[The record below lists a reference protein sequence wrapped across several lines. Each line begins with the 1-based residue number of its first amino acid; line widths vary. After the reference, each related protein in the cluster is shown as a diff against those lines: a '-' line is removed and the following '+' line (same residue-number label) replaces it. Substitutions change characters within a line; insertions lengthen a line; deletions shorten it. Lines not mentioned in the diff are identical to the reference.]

1 MSTIIVCCVFYAI
14 LISMAAFFIF
24 RWIKA
29 WRLGL
34 VWSRRRYVISLNSAL
49 LLFFQISNLTFMIL
63 GLAYAISRACRW
75 ETQFMAGMGYAQWT
89 CCNFTLI
96 ILVALAHDG
105 SVWRG
110 ATKSEK
116 TKNRGNFF
124 TGLNKSGSQNAVDNA
139 AVDAAEKGISAEE
152 STDVGIGENTI
163 GLPADMSPSTMEKI
177 EDTPRNKD
185 ASLRCTSFP
194 IRDNDGFG
202 DKANSSIVATAL
214 PEGDIDTSGNEAKE
228 NSDNEPFGSPSLKLD
243 SPKLA
248 LHRGTSFSEDGDQF
262 EERRHFFRV
271 ESHEPIPSV
280 PHPALVIDAP
290 WTIHLK
296 KLLIWAVMQ
305 AMLTIMFIGMMVRG
319 VSGRCLSDGPL
330 LCGPLTVSSY
340 ISISFF
346 LATIIFYFLSYL
358 RSSWVTDR
366 DIRSRP
372 YAEMRFARMVF
383 GVGHEQIM
391 PVFVAFV
398 VATIV
403 LVVVKMDS
411 CWTFVEIW

>member
-1 MSTIIVCCVFYAI
+1 
-14 LISMAAFFIF
+14 
-24 RWIKA
+24 
-29 WRLGL
+29 
-34 VWSRRRYVISLNSAL
+34 
-49 LLFFQISNLTFMIL
+49 
-63 GLAYAISRACRW
+63 
-75 ETQFMAGMGYAQWT
+75 MAGMGYAQWT

-105 SVWRG
+105 SVWKG
-110 ATKSEK
+110 ATKPEK
-116 TKNRGNFF
+116 TKNWANSF
-124 TGLNKSGSQNAVDNA
+124 TGLNESGSQNAADNA

-152 STDVGIGENTI
+152 STDVDIGENTI

-177 EDTPRNKD
+177 EDTPKNKD

-202 DKANSSIVATAL
+202 DKSNSSIVATAL
-214 PEGDIDTSGNEAKE
+214 TEGDADTSTSGNEAKE
-228 NSDNEPFGSPSLKLD
+228 NSGNEPFGSPSLKLHT
-243 SPKLA
+243 PKMA

-262 EERRHFFRV
+262 EERPPFFRV
-271 ESHEPIPSV
+271 DSHEPIPSV
-280 PHPALVIDAP
+280 PPPALVIDAP

-305 AMLTIMFIGMMVRG
+305 AMLTSMFIRMMVRG
-319 VSGRCLSDGPL
+319 VSGRCLGDGPL
-330 LCGPLTVSSY
+330 LCGPLPVSSY

-358 RSSWVTDR
+358 RYSWVTDK